1 MKKFKLIFASLLLMA
16 GAISSSVSAAAA
28 VNIAETDPSQGQVI
42 PGSLDLAKGTFNTND
57 AGKMGK
63 VKDVTIGE
71 NTFPTLDSFCDG
83 CSVSYDIT
91 AAEAS
96 VYKLTFAAA
105 CNLGG
110 SDEVKLNFRIT
121 DKNSN
126 QVEANVDQ
134 VITKNGNWSDFSTT
148 YNVDVPKLSKGAKT
162 LLITFQSGEGKYTTN
177 VADVKFEAA
186 GTSNINGI
194 SASGKNKDKTY
205 YNLSGMRVVSPQK
218 GQVYVTEGKKIWVK

>member
-1 MKKFKLIFASLLLMA
+1 MLNPRDAQIVKVAESSNAHLTGNPLQFDFFGSGDKTVFDINNSMKKTYTISFEAASAIF
-16 GAISSSVSAAAA
+16 GA
-28 VNIAETDPSQGQVI
+28 
-42 PGSLDLAKGTFNTND
+42 
-57 AGKMGK
+57 
-63 VKDVTIGE
+63 
-71 NTFPTLDSFCDG
+71 
-83 CSVSYDIT
+83 
-91 AAEAS
+91 
-96 VYKLTFAAA
+96 
-105 CNLGG
+105 

-148 YNVDVPKLSKGAKT
+148 YSVDVPKLSKGAKT

-177 VADVKFEAA
+177 VADVKFEAD

-194 SASGKNKDKTY
+194 SASGKTKDKTY

-218 GQVYVTEGKKIWVK
+218 GQVYVKEGKKIWVK